1 METDISEQYKRLA
14 RKVKD
19 MGVFSALCGVGCL
32 IVAAINQQTPLAF
45 FILPGISFLGIGLV
59 LIAE

>member
-1 METDISEQYKRLA
+1 METDINEQYQRLA
-14 RKVKD
+14 RKVKVI
-19 MGVFSALCGVGCL
+19 GAFSAFCGVGCL

-45 FILPGISFLGIGLV
+45 FILPGLGFLGVGLV